1 MVHLT
6 PALLLA
12 SAAFAV
18 AAPASQILERQC
30 SVAGNYPTAAVSKL
44 PDPFTTAGGQKITTK
59 ADFDC
64 RKAEIS
70 KILQQYELGTYPGKP
85 DKVEGSLSGNTL
97 TVRIT
102 VGSQTVSFTASIK
115 KPSSGSGPFPAIIG
129 IGGISIPIPST
140 VATIT
145 FPNDDFAQQS
155 GTSSRGKGKFYT
167 LFGSSHSAGALTAW
181 AWGVDRLVDALEQ
194 VQSTSGIDP
203 KRLGVT
209 GCSRNGKGAFVAGAL
224 VDRIALTIPQESGS
238 GGAACWRIS
247 DSEKSAGKNIQTAS
261 QIVTENVW
269 FSPAFNAYTRQTTN
283 IPADHHMLAAL
294 TVPRGLIAFE
304 NDIDWLGP
312 VSTTACMQAGR
323 LIYKAYGVPN
333 YMGFSLVGGHGHCQ
347 FPSSQQSELTS
358 YIDYFLL
365 KVSPVGMYTHKYRFG
380 SALKGSRGGRASMCR
395 LVCRVSGHHPI
406 KAESHTR
413 PASSPRDTMYMI
425 CQVGNGIRSE
435 CSADMETFAGVSSHD
450 RPAEENCL
458 QWTWE

>member
-1 MVHLT
+1 MMKSETLVSHSTPHQTLTMVHLNT
-6 PALLLA
+6 ALLLT
-12 SAAFAV
+12 SAAFAI
-18 AAPASQILERQC
+18 AAPASQLFERQC
-30 SVAGNYPTAAVSKL
+30 SVAGSYPTASVSKL
-44 PDPFTTAGGQKITTK
+44 PDPFTTASGQKITTK

-102 VGSQTVSFTASIK
+102 VGSQTVSFSASIR
-115 KPSSGSGPFPAIIG
+115 KPSGSGPFPAIIG
-129 IGGISIPIPST
+129 IGGSSIPIPSN
-140 VATIT
+140 VASIT

-155 GTSSRGKGKFYT
+155 GGSSRGKGKFYT

-194 VQSTSGIDP
+194 VQASSGIDP

-209 GCSRNGKGAFVAGAL
+209 GCSRNGKGAFLAGAL

-238 GGAACWRIS
+238 GGAACWRVS
-247 DSEKSAGKNIQTAS
+247 DSEKSSGKNIQTAS
-261 QIVTENVW
+261 QIVGENVW
-269 FSPAFNAYTRQTTN
+269 FSPNFNSYTRQVTN

-333 YMGFSLVGGHGHCQ
+333 NMGFSLVGGHSHCQ
-347 FPSSQQSELTS
+347 FPSNQQSELTS
-358 YIDYFLL
+358 YINYFLL
-365 KVSPVGMYTHKYRFG
+365 NSGTAPGAVERSSAKVD
-380 SALKGSRGGRASMCR
+380 LKSWAPWDVPTLS
-395 LVCRVSGHHPI
+395 
-406 KAESHTR
+406 
-413 PASSPRDTMYMI
+413 
-425 CQVGNGIRSE
+425 
-435 CSADMETFAGVSSHD
+435 
-450 RPAEENCL
+450 
-458 QWTWE
+458 

>member
-18 AAPASQILERQC
+18 AAPASQIFERQC

-129 IGGISIPIPST
+129 IGGISIPVPST

-224 VDRIALTIPQESGS
+224 VDRIALTIPQESGA

-269 FSPAFNAYTRQTTN
+269 FSPAFNAYTRQVTN

-333 YMGFSLVGGHGHCQ
+333 HMGFSLVGGHGHCQ

-365 KVSPVGMYTHKYRFG
+365 KSGTAPGAVERS
-380 SALKGSRGGRASMCR
+380 SAKVDLKSWAPWEVPALSLLEGRNVP
-395 LVCRVSGHHPI
+395 L
-406 KAESHTR
+406 
-413 PASSPRDTMYMI
+413 
-425 CQVGNGIRSE
+425 
-435 CSADMETFAGVSSHD
+435 TFAGVSSRD

-458 QWTWE
+458 QWAWE